1 MSRCEKHHESYLLGN
16 VNICRLRD
24 VSFKA
29 EAVNASYRTGA
40 RVGLNMS

>member
-1 MSRCEKHHESYLLGN
+1 MPITHWA
-16 VNICRLRD
+16 RD
-24 VSFKA
+24 VSFRA